1 MPEGLL
7 PNGLAIEIDGVA
19 LPPLLGRALTA
30 VLVRQALGVPAVA
43 ELDFLQPDAALAE
56 TLLRLEAAM
65 RLRVGTAPLFTG
77 RVVAVEWRHPGDAAP
92 VLRLRAYDAL
102 HGARRRRRTRAL
114 PDHSATDLARDVA
127 ASIGLEVAPMEPAP
141 SRPLVIQRGESDLE
155 VLRGLAEPIGL
166 YPIVLGEQ
174 LHLLALDGDRRAP
187 VPLRLGANLRS
198 VTLRQGTEAALRRAQ
213 VQAWDAA
220 TLQCFAEEAGQ
231 ARQDALELRGSALPE
246 GQGEA
251 LLGGRQANG
260 AAEARAIAQATMDR
274 AAAAET
280 AAEGVC
286 DGDAAIT
293 PGRVLHIAGVAAALE
308 GLYVATAVLH
318 RLDAAGGFT
327 TGFETAT
334 PPPAPRTSAPFLA
347 LATIADIA
355 DPEEMG
361 RCRASLDAF
370 DGVIT
375 GWMPVLVPGA
385 GAGKG
390 LVAFPDVGDR
400 VLLALPEGDMARGII
415 LGSLYGDQ
423 ALPRGLGGAQR
434 AFVLRSGAG
443 LATLELGGRGA
454 TARLSTADGSLL
466 EMTPGR
472 LRMAAATDL
481 LIEAPGR
488 VVTIRGRAIRFE
500 EG

>member
-1 MPEGLL
+1 MV
-7 PNGLAIEIDGVA
+7 NGGITVEVGGAA
-19 LPPLLGRALTA
+19 LPQAIGRSLTA
-30 VLVRQALGVPAVA
+30 LLVRQALGVPAVA
-43 ELDFLQPDAALAE
+43 ELDFLQPVAALAE
-56 TLLRLEAAM
+56 TLLRLDAPL
-65 RLRVGTAPLFTG
+65 RLAVGTTLLFAGT
-77 RVVAVEWRHPGDAAP
+77 VVALEWRHPGDAAP

-114 PDHSATDLARDVA
+114 ADHSPTDLARELA
-127 ASIGLEVAPMEPAP
+127 ASIGLEAAPMEPTTP
-141 SRPLVIQRGESDLE
+141 RPLVIQRGESDLE
-155 VLRGLAEPIGL
+155 ALRSLAEPVGL
-166 YPIVLGEQ
+166 YPVVRGEE
-174 LHLLALDGDRRAP
+174 LHLLALDGDRRPP

-198 VTLRQGTEAALRRAQ
+198 VTLRQGTEVALRRAQ

-231 ARQDALELRGSALPE
+231 ARQDALDLRGGLLPE
-246 GQGEA
+246 GQGAA
-251 LLGGRQANG
+251 LFGGRQATD
-260 AAEARAIAQATMDR
+260 AAEARAIAQAAMDR

-280 AAEGVC
+280 TAEGVS
-286 DGDAAIT
+286 DGDAAIV
-293 PGRVLHIAGVAAALE
+293 PGRILQLAGVTPALE
-308 GLYVATAVLH
+308 GLYVATAVVH
-318 RLDAAGGFT
+318 RIDAAGGFT
-327 TGFETAT
+327 TAFETAP
-334 PPPAPRTSAPFLA
+334 PPPAPRTPAPFLA
-347 LATIADIA
+347 LATITDIA

-361 RCRASLDAF
+361 RCRASLDNF
-370 DGVIT
+370 DAVVT

-385 GAGKG
+385 GTGKG
-390 LVAFPDVGDR
+390 LVAFPDPGDR

-443 LATLELGGRGA
+443 LASLELGGRSA
-454 TARLSTADGSLL
+454 TARLTTAGGSLL
-466 EMTPGR
+466 EMEPAQLR
-472 LRMAAATDL
+472 LAAASDL